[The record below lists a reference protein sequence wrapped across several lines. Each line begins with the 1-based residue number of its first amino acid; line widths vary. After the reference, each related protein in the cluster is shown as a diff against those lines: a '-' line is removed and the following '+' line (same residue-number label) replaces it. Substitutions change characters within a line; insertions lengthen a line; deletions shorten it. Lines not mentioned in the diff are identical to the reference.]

1 MWLWV
6 PPAPPGPPAPPAHP
20 ATEPATDAMDPDTH
34 LTALASEGA
43 ALGSAAE
50 GRLDRP
56 VPSCPEW
63 DMAQLVTHVG
73 MVHTW
78 VRAVVAA
85 GGERVGRADLSSP
98 PEEQAELIGWYRGGL
113 GALVEA
119 LQVDPDSPA
128 WTFSPAAPDTV
139 RWWRRRQALETA
151 VHRWDAQAAAGEDP
165 EPIDP
170 MLAVDGI
177 DELLGEFAPGLLGGR
192 DKGDLTGSF
201 HIHATDAP
209 GEWWLDFDAPDQP
222 PKREHAKADT
232 AVRGPASGLYL
243 WLWNRQNLEEAG
255 LEVFGRRE
263 VADAWSEVKI

>member
-1 MWLWV
+1 
-6 PPAPPGPPAPPAHP
+6 
-20 ATEPATDAMDPDTH
+20 MDPDTH

-43 ALGSAAE
+43 ALGDAAD

-56 VPSCPEW
+56 VATCPDW

-85 GGERVGRADLSSP
+85 GGERVTQGDLPAP
-98 PEEQAELIGWYRGGL
+98 PDDKAELIGWYRGGL

-119 LQVDPDSPA
+119 LQVDPDTPA
-128 WTFSPAAPDTV
+128 WTFSRTAPDTV
-139 RWWRRRQALETA
+139 GWWRRRQALETA
-151 VHRWDAQAAAGEDP
+151 LHRWDAQAAAGQDP
-165 EPIDP
+165 APIAAQ
-170 MLAVDGI
+170 LALDGI
-177 DELLGEFAPGLLGGR
+177 EELLSEFAPGLLEGR
-192 DKGDLTGSF
+192 DRGELAGSF
-201 HIHATDAP
+201 HVHATDAS

-243 WLWNRQNLEEAG
+243 WLWNRQTPEEAG

-263 VADAWSEVKI
+263 VADAWREVKI